1 MTFLQALYGTQYRD
15 LANNGREVAK
25 GRMNGNLFLTAYAI
39 VFFFVLLMTVML
51 IFPSVSRSLTASLH
65 YFLGYTS
72 GKTMGKILALPF
84 MAIIYFIVV
93 KMVGT
98 EPNYNRL
105 VKEFYRLPEEEQ
117 ALANKKLLIPFFI
130 LVSVFLVLALSFLV

>member
-51 IFPSVSRSLTASLH
+51 IFPSVNRSLTASLH